1 MSPDIEGGPTRSR
14 TGLRRAAR
22 TAIIAAGATAAAA
35 AVGVAGERY
44 LIRRARSWPD
54 PERGEPFG
62 ERPGTERRIT
72 AFDGTELALNVVGPK
87 AAPTLVF
94 VHGFSADMTVW
105 HYQWRRL
112 SQRHRCVLF
121 DQRGHGR
128 SGPAAG
134 GDYSL
139 QALGRDLRSVLDAAA
154 PSGPAVLVGHSM
166 GGMCILALASEFP
179 QEFGGR
185 VSAVILA
192 NTAASDLA
200 KAVLG
205 GLGIHAGTLL
215 TRGARRLL
223 ANRERAYRMRAR
235 ALSGR
240 GDLAFLLARA
250 TNFGP
255 NAPPSM
261 VDYVAGL
268 AATSPVEVWTDL
280 VGSLIDMDLSDAV
293 ENVTCPALVLVGDV
307 DRLTP
312 PASALA
318 LKRRLPD
325 ARMVVLRGS
334 GHCSMLERH
343 VQFNS
348 VIEGFI
354 DQQVLE
360 RPAGWAPA
368 SRSRGRLEARP

>member
-1 MSPDIEGGPTRSR
+1 MRPNPGSRGRLR

-22 TAIIAAGATAAAA
+22 TTIIAAGATAAAA

-44 LIRRARSWPD
+44 LIRRARSRPD
-54 PERGEPFG
+54 PERGEPLG
-62 ERPGTERRIT
+62 ERPGSERRIVS
-72 AFDGTELALNVVGPK
+72 FDGTELAVNVVGPE
-87 AAPTLVF
+87 AATTVLF

-105 HYQWRRL
+105 HYQWKRFSRD
-112 SQRHRCVLF
+112 HRCVMF

-128 SGPAAG
+128 SGPASG

-139 QALGRDLRSVLDAAA
+139 RALGRDLKSVLEAEA
-154 PSGPAVLVGHSM
+154 PTGPVVLMGHSM
-166 GGMCILALASEFP
+166 GGMCILALADEFP
-179 QEFGGR
+179 EEFGSR
-185 VSAVILA
+185 ISAVVLA
-192 NTAASDLA
+192 NTAASDLV

-223 ANRERAYRMRAR
+223 ANGERAYRIRAR
-235 ALSGR
+235 ALGGR

-268 AATSPVEVWTDL
+268 AARAPVEVWTDL
-280 VGSLIDMDLSDAV
+280 AGSLIDMDLGDAV
-293 ENVTCPALVLVGDV
+293 ENITCPALVIVGDV

-325 ARMVVLRGS
+325 ARMVVLKGS

-343 VQFNS
+343 AQFNR
-348 VIEGFI
+348 VVERFI
-354 DQQVLE
+354 HQALE
-360 RPAGWAPA
+360 RRSQRAPA
-368 SRSRGRLEARP
+368 